1 MHPPRHAHA
10 PHDAPATACYAAAMI
25 EVGKKAP
32 AFSLESSDGGKV
44 KLADLA
50 GSIVVLYF
58 YPRDNTPGC
67 TTEACDFRDHYAALR
82 KAGVVVLGVSSDSL
96 KSHEGFRKKHDL
108 PFDLLVDEDHAI
120 AAKYEAY
127 GEKMMY
133 GKKVQGVIRSTFLI
147 DPDGRLTHI
156 WSPVKVAGHVAAV
169 LEALQARP

>member
-1 MHPPRHAHA
+1 MLKL
-10 PHDAPATACYAAAMI
+10 
-25 EVGKKAP
+25 GLKAP
-32 AFSLESSDGGKV
+32 AFSLLSTSGTKV
-44 KLADLA
+44 ALRDLK
-50 GSIVVLYF
+50 GRTVVLYF

-82 KAGVVVLGVSSDSL
+82 KAGVVVLGVSGDSL

-120 AAKYEAY
+120 ATKYEAY
-127 GEKMMY
+127 GEKLMY
-133 GKKVQGVIRSTFLI
+133 GKKVQGVIRSTFII
-147 DPDGRLTHI
+147 DPDGRLTHV

>member
-1 MHPPRHAHA
+1 MLKL
-10 PHDAPATACYAAAMI
+10 
-25 EVGKKAP
+25 GLKAP
-32 AFSLESSDGGKV
+32 AFSLLSTSGSKV
-44 KLADLA
+44 ALRDFK
-50 GSIVVLYF
+50 GRTVVLYF

-120 AAKYEAY
+120 ATKYEAY

-156 WSPVKVAGHVAAV
+156 WSPVKVAGHVAV
-169 LEALQARP
+169 RSVQRPPSARPNARPSQGTCRLYA